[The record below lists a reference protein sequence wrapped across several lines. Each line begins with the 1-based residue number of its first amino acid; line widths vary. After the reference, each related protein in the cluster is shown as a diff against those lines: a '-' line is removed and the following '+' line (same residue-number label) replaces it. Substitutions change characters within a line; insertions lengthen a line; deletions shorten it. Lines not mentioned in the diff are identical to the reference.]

1 MFRSLV
7 PGLESSGPATPL
19 LVNDII
25 IPEYGERWPRLLER
39 DIRQINMI
47 MLVSLG
53 GKQRPRLEFE
63 ALLREADPRY
73 EVYRVHATGPLGL
86 LEVYLRQ

>member
-1 MFRSLV
+1 
-7 PGLESSGPATPL
+7 
-19 LVNDII
+19 
-25 IPEYGERWPRLLER
+25 
-39 DIRQINMI
+39 MI

-53 GKQRPRLEFE
+53 GKQRTRLEFE